1 MEAKHTPG
9 PWRVGVGV
17 DNGLPCVDTT
27 DADGFTVEVCEV
39 WGQDDDK
46 VEDAECRA
54 NARLIASAPEL
65 LEDAVRRVRECGGC
79 NGTGGIR
86 KPHGFFI
93 VEADC
98 PTCSQTRAIIAKAT
112 QP

>member
-1 MEAKHTPG
+1 MGEITKG
-9 PWRVGVGV
+9 PW
-17 DNGLPCVDTT
+17 
-27 DADGFTVEVCEV
+27 VECEYGGGWIKDV
-39 WGQDDDK
+39 
-46 VEDAECRA
+46 VEYAGCGSHEAE
-54 NARLIASAPEL
+54 RLSEENKRLVMAAPEL
-65 LEDAVRRVRECGGC
+65 LEDAVRRVRECGDC
-79 NGTGGIR
+79 NGTGRIR